1 MPKLEDVVIRMQ
13 QNSNNMSKFTQIEWL
28 FPKQIV
34 WEEWLQQ
41 RADIPFSS
49 RVIEY
54 LNALSASLLINFPN
68 KANVNIKDALS
79 TGGPSPVISVY
90 SIIRKI
96 PKIVPIL

>member
-41 RADIPFSS
+41 RADIPFSP

-54 LNALSASLLINFPN
+54 LNALSASLLKDPQSRMYPDVVTFAFFCR
-68 KANVNIKDALS
+68 KAKGNGNCSA
-79 TGGPSPVISVY
+79 
-90 SIIRKI
+90 
-96 PKIVPIL
+96 